1 MRLIGRWRR
10 TLGWDRTVLLTL
22 LVVLLATAGGLAIS
36 SGGAEGASGTS
47 LGDLLALGLGV
58 GQTVAPT
65 QLQDPPEPADVAT
78 PTTACAAGS
87 HPLTGYP
94 DGRVPGSVISSGAA
108 ANGFTCNL
116 SFVAH
121 QGSSGGFKVWSYTDP
136 AGHMC
141 AYYDT
146 ALLFPTNAISLA
158 NLPSL
163 GVAVLDMSDPSHP
176 VQTATLTSLPM
187 LSPHESLSLNAKRG
201 LLGAVLGN
209 PATYPGDVAFYSLSQ
224 DCRHPVLDFTGV
236 IARLGHEGAFS
247 PDGNTYWA
255 TGTAFPSI
263 TAIDVSD
270 PRHPH
275 DIWQGNMISHG
286 LSISDNGDIAYISNP
301 TGGELDTLDVSQ
313 IQNRVTHPQVK
324 EISRL
329 TWSNVTIPQSSASM
343 QIGGHP
349 YLLEFDEY
357 AITLGKPVPPDT
369 VGAARIIDIADEAHP
384 RVVSNLRLAVNQP
397 AAHKAAA
404 ADPGALS
411 PVQGYAGHYC
421 SIPREV
427 DPEIVACSF
436 INSGLRIF
444 NISDPLHPREVAYYV
459 APPKPA
465 VTNALQASDF
475 AMSRPA
481 YDPALREVWYTDGTS
496 GFYVVKLDAA
506 VWPHPLGVPAP
517 PTCVSPTGKLAG
529 AKLGALTLGES
540 RRSARV
546 TFTRYTTRGHRY
558 LDVYCLS
565 GGGLRAAYASSQ
577 LLRRLSFHPQNRL
590 LGRLVIALTS
600 DHFYSLRGIKP
611 GTAFA
616 IARRRLHPG
625 RGYPVGVN
633 TWYLV
638 RGAGARGVM
647 EVHAGKVDEIGTV
660 NARLTSTRT
669 RARTFFRSFNR

>member
-1 MRLIGRWRR
+1 MRLIRRWRR
-10 TLGWDRTVLLTL
+10 ALGWDRTVLLAVT
-22 LVVLLATAGGLAIS
+22 VGLLAAAGGLAIS
-36 SGGAEGASGTS
+36 SSGAQGASGTS
-47 LGDLLALGLGV
+47 LGDLLALGQGV
-58 GQTVAPT
+58 GQTIKPT
-65 QLQDPPEPADVAT
+65 TLQDPPEPGNVAT
-78 PTTACAAGS
+78 PTTPCAAGS
-87 HPLTGYP
+87 HPLTGFP

-121 QGSSGGFKVWSYTDP
+121 QGSSGGFKVFSYTDP

-209 PATYPGDVAFYSLSQ
+209 PATYPGDVAFYSLAQ
-224 DCRHPVLDFTGV
+224 DCRHPVLDFTGL
-236 IARLGHEGAFS
+236 IARFGHEGAFS
-247 PDGNTYWA
+247 PDGNTFWA
-255 TGTAFPSI
+255 TGTAIPSI

-275 DIWQGNMISHG
+275 DVWQGNMISHG

-313 IQNRVTHPQVK
+313 IQNRVPHPQVK

-343 QIGGHP
+343 VINRHP

-357 AITLGKPVPPDT
+357 AYSLGKSEPPDT
-369 VGAARIIDIADEAHP
+369 VGAARLVDIADEAHP

-404 ADPGALS
+404 LDPGALS

-421 SIPREV
+421 SIPREI

-444 NISDPLHPREVAYYV
+444 NVSDPAHPREVAYYV
-459 APPKPA
+459 APPKAA
-465 VTNALQASDF
+465 VENGLQASDF

-481 YDPALREVWYTDGTS
+481 YDPAQREVWYTDGTS
-496 GFYVVKLDAA
+496 GFYVVKLDPAI
-506 VWPHPLGVPAP
+506 WPHPTGVPAP
-517 PTCVSPTGKLAG
+517 PTCVSPTGRLKG

-540 RRSARV
+540 RRAARR

-558 LDVYCLS
+558 VDVYCLS
-565 GGGLRAAYASSQ
+565 GGGLRAVYASGL
-577 LLRRLSFHPQNRL
+577 LLRRLSLHSSHRL
-590 LGRLVIALTS
+590 VGRLAIALTS
-600 DHFYSLRGIKP
+600 DRFYSLHGVKP
-611 GTAFA
+611 GTRFTA
-616 IARRRLHPG
+616 ARRALRPGTGYRVGPNVWYIVHG
-625 RGYPVGVN
+625 RGAN
-633 TWYLV
+633 
-638 RGAGARGVM
+638 GVM
-647 EVHAGKVDEIGTV
+647 KVRSGRVQEIGTV
-660 NARLTSTRT
+660 SARLTSTRA
-669 RARTFFRSFNR
+669 RARTFFRSFLR